1 MSFRVL
7 HIVNKWIQG
16 GLERFVEGVVRDC
29 SVDGVGHSIL
39 SVCTDVPSDADCP
52 KYGPL
57 NDELGMASML
67 KGSRRLGPF
76 LREHRFD
83 AVHVHTQN
91 SSGFLYCRI
100 AERAG
105 VPLRIVHSHN
115 SSLGPGNRLVKGAA
129 QGAIR
134 ALYFGSENV
143 RLACSGAAGEH
154 LFPGR
159 DFKVVPNGIDI
170 ERFRFDPLA
179 RAEIRS
185 VLGVGEGRF
194 LVGCVGSMIEA
205 KNHMRA
211 LSVFAELKREEPLA
225 FLLILGDGEL
235 RGALEAEAARLGIS
249 DSVAMPGFVDDAHSW
264 YSAMDALLFPSL
276 YEGLPIA
283 LVEAQCNGL
292 PVICSD
298 TVTPEVAL
306 LESFCRLSL
315 SAPDTDWASALL
327 SSERDATG
335 ASAEAVRMKG
345 FDRRDTAHML
355 LAIYRGEL

>member
-1 MSFRVL
+1 M
-7 HIVNKWIQG
+7 NKWQQG

-29 SVDGVGHSIL
+29 SVDGVEHSIL
-39 SVCTDVPSDADCP
+39 SVCTNVPSDADCP

-57 NDELGMASML
+57 NDALGMTSML
-67 KGSRRLGPF
+67 KGSRRLDPF

-83 AVHVHTQN
+83 VIHVHTQN

-100 AERAG
+100 AERTG

-129 QGAIR
+129 QVFFR
-134 ALYFGSENV
+134 ALYAGSENV
-143 RLACSGAAGEH
+143 CLACSQAAGEH

-159 DFKVVPNGIDI
+159 GFKVVPNGVDI
-170 ERFRFDPLA
+170 ERFRFDAKA

-185 VLGVGEGRF
+185 ALGVGEGQL

-211 LSVFAELKREEPLA
+211 LSVFAELKRRKPSA
-225 FLLILGDGEL
+225 YLLVLGDGEL
-235 RGALEAEAARLGIS
+235 RGTLEAEAARLGLS
-249 DSVAMPGFVDDAHSW
+249 SSVAMPGFVDDAYCW
-264 YSAMDALLFPSL
+264 YSAIDVLLFPSL

-292 PVICSD
+292 PVVCSD
-298 TVTPEVAL
+298 AVTEEVAL
-306 LESFCRLSL
+306 LESFRRLPL
-315 SAPDTDWASALL
+315 SASDAEWVSSLL
-327 SSERDATG
+327 SAERDTTG
-335 ASAEAVRMKG
+335 AAAGTVRAKG
-345 FDRRDTAHML
+345 FDGNDMARML
-355 LAIYRGEL
+355 LEIYRGEL